1 MLAPEKDAR
10 TSAFGG
16 GMRRIGLIATL
27 IALAFSMAGCA
38 ETPAALR
45 QPVAAKAHSP
55 AVGEEMVLADIPPYS
70 FVRDTPAALAS
81 LMHPLAPAPGRNDL
95 VAACRAMVEKSAE
108 AHGAERV
115 EAVSAGPQRRVR
127 DGTVAPVRFRI
138 FYPGILRS
146 QVRQAKLLCKAD
158 RAGNVVDARP

>member
-1 MLAPEKDAR
+1 MHPFVVVAVGFAYLLGTSLALAQNQQPNGSKGNRTAPEQ
-10 TSAFGG
+10 
-16 GMRRIGLIATL
+16 L
-27 IALAFSMAGCA
+27 
-38 ETPAALR
+38 EPAASAEAGSR
-45 QPVAAKAHSP
+45 
-55 AVGEEMVLADIPPYS
+55 EETVLGYIEPYG

-81 LMHPLAPAPGRNDL
+81 LTQPLSPAPGRNDL

-138 FYPGILRS
+138 FYPGVLRS
-146 QVRQAKLLCKAD
+146 QVRQARLLCKAD
-158 RAGNVVDARP
+158 RDGNIVDAQPK